1 MPNKM
6 ELVMKTLKFFLI
18 ITLLFSLSSCTIYDN
33 DVEGNVDLVYSSTIL
48 ISQSDFD
55 PEDEFISVAEYGW
68 DNLDEE
74 MVDYGLVL
82 GYIRFE
88 GTTAWHALPYS
99 VPFDDDLVNLRYFF
113 DINNFSLVIEGEVAD
128 NNRANAEL
136 FDGDVLR
143 VIAIPPSEVIRTKGI
158 DYRNYKEVI
167 GLYNIE

>member
-1 MPNKM
+1 
-6 ELVMKTLKFFLI
+6 MKTLKSLLI
-18 ITLLFSLSSCTIYDN
+18 IALLFSFSSCTIYDN
-33 DVEGNVDLVYSSTIL
+33 DVEGDVDLVYSSTIV
-48 ISQSDFD
+48 ISENDFD

-99 VPFDDDLVNLRYFF
+99 VPFDDDLVNLRYLF
-113 DINNFSLVIEGEVAD
+113 DINNFSLVLEGEVAN
-128 NNRANAEL
+128 NNRSNAEL
-136 FDGDVLR
+136 FNGDVLR

-158 DYRNYKEVI
+158 DYRNYEQVVE
-167 GLYNIE
+167 LYNIE